1 MSEISASR
9 IVCLLNFG
17 NSLANPPVPA
27 NLTIKFS
34 TSSNGWSS
42 SNNIRILIANVM
54 NPTTVG
60 LNTGVTVNVFTP
72 CENQQ
77 NQPCSLYTARGY
89 YVTTSGSEN
98 ALSTSTSFTSSSNLV
113 LATGLTHTFTLPL
126 TSSLTLNDAIY
137 IIYPENFQGLMPSNC
152 AVTNYF
158 CYVFPSRRWVVLFPS
173 TPISATPTIS
183 LAITSMNN
191 PYYSQPFS

>member
-17 NSLANPPVPA
+17 NSLANPPIPA
-27 NLTIKFS
+27 NLTIKF
-34 TSSNGWSS
+34 TKSSNGWST
-42 SNNIRILIANVM
+42 SNSIRVLIAYVM

-60 LNTGVTVNVFTP
+60 LNTGITVNVFVP

-77 NQPCSLYTARGY
+77 NQPCSIYTARGY

-98 ALSTSTSFTSSSNLV
+98 AQSSSTSFTSSSSLV
-113 LATGLTHTFTLPL
+113 LATGLTHTFTLTL
-126 TSSLTLNDAIY
+126 TFGLTVNDAIY

-152 AVTNYF
+152 AVTDYL
-158 CYVFPSRRWVVLFPS
+158 CYVFPTRRWVVLFPT
-173 TPISATPTIS
+173 TPIFAGPLS